1 MPEHSHFQSEVEKD
15 LQSLVGAGLV
25 EVAGIN
31 EDGEWLYQPT
41 AKGKAMS
48 LELMKQLIET
58 LGEDE

>member
-1 MPEHSHFQSEVEKD
+1 MSEHSHFQSEVEKD
-15 LQSLVGAGLV
+15 LQFLVGAGLV